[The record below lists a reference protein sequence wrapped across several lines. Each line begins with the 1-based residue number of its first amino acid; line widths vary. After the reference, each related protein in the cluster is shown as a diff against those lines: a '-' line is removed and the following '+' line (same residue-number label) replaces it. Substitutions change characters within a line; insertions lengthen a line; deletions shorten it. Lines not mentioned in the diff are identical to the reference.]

1 MIDALTNSGAEWC
14 VFRRNA
20 RRSPRSLLCHIMT
33 VPSVKNARQIRL
45 CRPLGAL
52 DVVGWEGCTHP
63 RKPAAANPQ
72 QRMMNAEEFAYTAPS
87 VYEQRHEFRWL
98 KWRKAKVCMHWVWL
112 MFWIFLGRHS
122 FNQC

>member
-52 DVVGWEGCTHP
+52 DLVGWEGCTHP

-72 QRMMNAEEFAYTAPS
+72 QRMMNAEEFAYTAPP

-98 KWRKAKVCMHWVWL
+98 KWRKAKVYA
-112 MFWIFLGRHS
+112 LGMVNVLG
-122 FNQC
+122 FFFGKAQF